1 MNRAGIHRVLADI
14 LEEQEKEGLPSGS
27 GFNISTWFNQ
37 ARLRLP
43 AGQSK
48 FTLKAGVSPTLCGTT
63 MCVAGFAA
71 IEAGWSVQIR
81 KIKQTYSSQSWDAYE
96 TQWISP
102 STQEHRE
109 LDFWTVGA
117 EYLGLERY
125 QAFIIFYGTFDGG
138 CQSVRILERLAVGD
152 MPTVEEWKEY
162 ARIAGKL
169 DSSMLYEECNAP
181 WGRSEYDRP
190 RCHCG
195 CED

>member
-1 MNRAGIHRVLADI
+1 
-14 LEEQEKEGLPSGS
+14 
-27 GFNISTWFNQ
+27 
-37 ARLRLP
+37 
-43 AGQSK
+43 
-48 FTLKAGVSPTLCGTT
+48 

-81 KIKQTYSSQSWDAYE
+81 KTEHSYRGQFWDSYE
-96 TQWISP
+96 TQWRGPDGS
-102 STQEHRE
+102 QHRE
-109 LDFWTVGA
+109 PDFWTVGA

-162 ARIAGKL
+162 ARVAGQL

-190 RCHCG
+190 RCYCG